1 VQDDVDTTQDQ
12 SLQAKVDPVKLENL
26 IRFLLIEKMDP
37 LSAREVEIELLDM
50 LASDGT

>member
-1 VQDDVDTTQDQ
+1 
-12 SLQAKVDPVKLENL
+12 L
-26 IRFLLIEKMDP
+26 IRFLLLIEKMDP